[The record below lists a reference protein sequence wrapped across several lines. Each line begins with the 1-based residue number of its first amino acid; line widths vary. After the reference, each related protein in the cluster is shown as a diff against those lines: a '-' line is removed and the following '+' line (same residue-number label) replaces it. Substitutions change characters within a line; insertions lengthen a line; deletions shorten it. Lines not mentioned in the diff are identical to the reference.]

1 MKKIF
6 SFILIMVSLVMLN
19 ACGSTA
25 LGEFPEVKENKK
37 VEMTAEEVNTLLADV
52 DMETQMKQAMML
64 SIDLNVEVNEQINGF
79 FSTEKLAD
87 SSLKLVMSSKT
98 YVSLSDQISEVSLIS
113 ENSVDYMMN
122 IDYVKETTTD
132 TNENIKGKLNAYFKD
147 QYLYYDAEMTGLED
161 NLLFDNGKFKMN
173 LGITQTMWDELF
185 TTPGDLIGGL
195 VSIDFDPMTLLESLE
210 MMSFMVDSGMLNV
223 YKSGST
229 YTLMIN
235 INKQGIM
242 DHKQEIFDAMKNS
255 EELTEAD
262 YLEFAAGIDEMLEQ
276 IEVLDLSMG
285 IVIKDGSVQKFGI
298 DSNIKMVDELMN
310 FDLTFKV
317 VMDMGVKLPDFPKDL
332 DEYKL
337 TDLPLNFLN

>member
-1 MKKIF
+1 MD
-6 SFILIMVSLVMLN
+6 SFLQ
-19 ACGSTA
+19 
-25 LGEFPEVKENKK
+25 K
-37 VEMTAEEVNTLLADV
+37 
-52 DMETQMKQAMML
+52 
-64 SIDLNVEVNEQINGF
+64 
-79 FSTEKLAD
+79 KLAD

-310 FDLTFKV
+310 FDLTF
-317 VMDMGVKLPDFPKDL
+317 
-332 DEYKL
+332 
-337 TDLPLNFLN
+337 